1 MRWLSI
7 RHVCSLPQRRMPF
20 DWTAHH

>member
-7 RHVCSLPQRRMPF
+7 RHLRSLPQRRMPF

>member
-7 RHVCSLPQRRMPF
+7 RHVRSLPQRRMPF